1 MAKRSLFW
9 GQASGKLGET
19 VLYRAGGEQRT
30 RTYVAKIKNPK
41 TLAQMEN
48 RLSMLNFSSIYRSIK
63 PILSA
68 SFPNRPTAQSG
79 FNAFV
84 KANKS
89 VNAPVISKEAA
100 QKGLCA
106 PCNML
111 LSEGYLTQFG
121 LSAAQIDGN
130 GQGNVIGQ
138 DVNFDLATIID
149 GLSANV
155 PHPINTAADLE
166 KLLTGIGA
174 PADAKITL
182 VYATYKD
189 EGWDIKTAQYK
200 RGMSD
205 EEMQN
210 AAVGLCLYKNSSSK
224 SNIIGAHMQADE
236 DLAACII
243 SWTDANG
250 KLQISTSRMIGT
262 TRIKSYIAQ
271 FTKGGEVWEAVL
283 DGYGYNEGSSLA

>member
-48 RLSMLNFSSIYRSIK
+48 RLSMLNFASIYRSLK

-84 KANKS
+84 RANKS

-106 PCNML
+106 PANML
-111 LSEGYLTQFG
+111 MSEGYLTQYG
-121 LSAAQIDGN
+121 LAVAEASAK
-130 GQGNVIGQ
+130 GNVIGQ
-138 DVNFDLATIID
+138 NVNYDLEVIID
-149 GLSANV
+149 AMSANDPYPV
-155 PHPINTAADLE
+155 NTAADLT
-166 KLLTGIGA
+166 KLFDGIGA

-182 VYATYKD
+182 ICATYKD
-189 EGWDIKTAQYK
+189 EGWDIKTAQFK

-205 EEMQN
+205 LEIQS
-210 AAVGLCLYKNSSSK
+210 AAVGLALYKNSAAK
-224 SNIIGAHMQADE
+224 TNVVGASVTARE
-236 DLAACII
+236 DLACCII

-250 KLQISTSRMIGT
+250 KLQTSTSRMIAVASAST
-262 TRIKSYIAQ
+262 YVNQ
-271 FTKGGEVWEAVL
+271 FTKGGDIYNQVL
-283 DGYGYNEGSSLA
+283 DAYGFNEGSVLG

>member
-89 VNAPVISKEAA
+89 VNAPVISKDAA

-111 LSEGYLTQFG
+111 MSEGYLTQFG
-121 LSAAQIDGN
+121 LAVAETN
-130 GQGNVIGQ
+130 AKGNVIGQ
-138 DVNFDLATIID
+138 NVNFDLSRA
-149 GLSANV
+149 LPEMAAND
-155 PHPINTAADLE
+155 PYGINEAADLTA
-166 KLLTGIGA
+166 LFDALGL

-182 VYATYKD
+182 IHAAYAD
-189 EGWDIKTAQYK
+189 EGYTLKSAQFV

-205 EEMQN
+205 AQLSTSAISLACYRN
-210 AAVGLCLYKNSSSK
+210 TTAKTNVVGAYLF
-224 SNIIGAHMQADE
+224 QPE
-236 DLAACII
+236 DLACCII

-250 KLQISTSRMIGT
+250 KLQTSTSRMIGVAAS
-262 TRIKSYIAQ
+262 KEYIEQ
-271 FTKGGEVWEAVL
+271 FTKGGDIYNQVL
-283 DGYGYNEGSSLA
+283 DAYGFNEGSVLG

>member
-48 RLSMLNFSSIYRSIK
+48 RLSMLNFASIYRSLK
-63 PILSA
+63 PVLSA

-106 PCNML
+106 PANILM
-111 LSEGYLTQFG
+111 SEGYLTQYG
-121 LSAAQIDGN
+121 LAVAEASAK
-130 GQGNVIGQ
+130 GNVIGQ
-138 DVNFDLATIID
+138 NVNFDLEVIID
-149 GLSANV
+149 ALSANDPYPV
-155 PHPINTAADLE
+155 STAADLTA
-166 KLLTGIGA
+166 LFDGIGA

-182 VYATYKD
+182 IYATYKD
-189 EGWDIKTAQYK
+189 EGWDIKTTQFK
-200 RGMSD
+200 RGMTD
-205 EEMQN
+205 FEMQS
-210 AAVGLCLYKNSSSK
+210 AAVGLALYKNTAAK
-224 SNIIGAHMQADE
+224 TNVIGASVQARE
-236 DLAACII
+236 DMACCII

-250 KLQISTSRMIGT
+250 KLQTSTSRMIGVASAST
-262 TRIKSYIAQ
+262 YINQ
-271 FTKGGEVWEAVL
+271 FTKGGEIYNQVL
-283 DGYGYNEGSSLA
+283 DAYGFNEGSVLG

>member
-48 RLSMLNFSSIYRSIK
+48 RLSMLNFASIYRSLK
-63 PILSA
+63 PVLSA
-68 SFPNRPTAQSG
+68 SFPNRPTNQSG

-89 VNAPVISKEAA
+89 VNTAVISQESA

-121 LSAAQIDGN
+121 LSTAEVNAK
-130 GQGNVIGQ
+130 GNVIGLN
-138 DVNFDLATIID
+138 VNFDLADIID
-149 GLSANV
+149 NLSSNDPYGIISGAEV
-155 PHPINTAADLE
+155 DA
-166 KLLTGIGA
+166 LLNGIGA
-174 PADAKITL
+174 PSDAKITL

-189 EGWDIKTAQYK
+189 EGWDIKTAQFK
-200 RGMSD
+200 RGMTDAEVSG
-205 EEMQN
+205 
-210 AAVGLCLYKNSSSK
+210 AAIGLSLYKNTTAK
-224 SNIIGAHMQADE
+224 TNVIGASVNSDE

-250 KLQISTSRMIGT
+250 KLQITTSRLIGAQSAA
-262 TRIKSYIAQ
+262 SYISQ
-271 FTKGGEVWEAVL
+271 FTKGGEAWEQVL
-283 DGYGYNEGSSLA
+283 EAYGYNEGNALG

>member
-48 RLSMLNFSSIYRSIK
+48 RLSMLNFASIYRSLK

-106 PCNML
+106 PANML
-111 LSEGYLTQFG
+111 MSEGYLTQFG
-121 LSAAQIDGN
+121 LAAAETN
-130 GQGNVIGQ
+130 AKGNVIGQ
-138 DVNFDLATIID
+138 NVNFDLAKAVPSMAANDPYSII
-149 GLSANV
+149 SV
-155 PHPINTAADLE
+155 EDLE
-166 KLLTGIGA
+166 SLFDALGL
-174 PADAKITL
+174 PADGKITL
-182 VYATYKD
+182 VKAEYKD
-189 EGWDIKTAQYK
+189 EGWVLNTAQFV
-200 RGMSD
+200 RGMD
-205 EEMQN
+205 I
-210 AAVGLCLYKNSSSK
+210 AAIQSSS
-224 SNIIGAHMQADE
+224 IGLALYRNTTKRTNVVGASTRNNE
-236 DLAACII
+236 DLACCII

-250 KLQISTSRMIGT
+250 KLQVSTSRMIGVEDSA
-262 TRIKSYIAQ
+262 SYTEQ
-271 FTKGGEVWEAVL
+271 FVKGGDVYAQVL
-283 DGYGYNEGSSLA
+283 DAYGFNEGSVLG